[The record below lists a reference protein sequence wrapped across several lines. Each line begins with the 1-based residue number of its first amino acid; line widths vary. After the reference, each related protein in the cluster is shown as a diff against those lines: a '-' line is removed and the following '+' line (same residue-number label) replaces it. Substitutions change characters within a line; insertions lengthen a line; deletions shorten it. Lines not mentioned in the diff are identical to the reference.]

1 MGSEGS
7 DKQYL
12 ERTQKIAERRSFP
25 SEIKGLLK
33 GEMVLIEDTTDVER
47 MMHVDKLL
55 TQPFSKEP
63 WAKRG
68 TYRFTTGNVW
78 PNSGAVVDVDYDSDI
93 GELKHVMAKIVSFLE
108 KAFEPYRRLRN
119 VKLASGSHT
128 LDSFSTIDKD
138 WSVYMNTAP
147 QPALD
152 VTAAVYGGHKV
163 AVSFRPITSPIGL
176 YGLMHELGH
185 VREFS
190 KLSPKESEAKSTIRR
205 KEERLTPEEKKI
217 ILVSERRADAFALR
231 HLNDFFD
238 AEAMALFRKLA
249 YTGQSTYHESL

>member
-1 MGSEGS
+1 MTEVV
-7 DKQYL
+7 
-12 ERTQKIAERRSFP
+12 SFP
-25 SEIKGLLK
+25 
-33 GEMVLIEDTTDVER
+33 
-47 MMHVDKLL
+47 
-55 TQPFSKEP
+55 
-63 WAKRG
+63 
-68 TYRFTTGNVW
+68 
-78 PNSGAVVDVDYDSDI
+78 
-93 GELKHVMAKIVSFLE
+93 E

-119 VKLASGSHT
+119 VKLANGSHT
-128 LDSFSTIDKD
+128 LDSFSTIGED

-152 VTAAVYGGHKV
+152 VTAAVYGAHKV

-185 VREFS
+185 AREFS
-190 KLSPKESEAKSTIRR
+190 KLGPEEIKAKSAIRR
-205 KEERLTPEEKKI
+205 KEERLTLEEKKI

-249 YTGQSTYHESL
+249 YTGQSAYHEGL